1 MRESESRVKIIFA
14 GTPEFALPALTALI
28 HSSHELIAVYTQP
41 DKPAG
46 RGLRLAESP
55 VKTFAL
61 QHHLPLYQPASLRQ
75 DAVIAEITRLTPDV
89 IVVAAYGLL
98 VPSVILALPRFGC
111 INIHP
116 SLLPRWRGAA
126 PIERTIEAG
135 DTLSGVTI
143 MQMDAGLDTGPILLQ
158 RSYELTQTETAS
170 MLYDALSRFGATLLV
185 EAIDLLAAG
194 KMIARTQDGAYA
206 TYAKK
211 LDKLEAHLDWS
222 KSAIELERMIRA
234 FNPWPIAFTI
244 FQGEP
249 LRIGQASVMQGN
261 ASSLPG
267 TIVSVSKAGIE
278 VATGQGVLQILTVQ
292 LPGRRMIT
300 VADFYNANRDWL
312 KAGMQ
317 FD

>member
-1 MRESESRVKIIFA
+1 MKIIFA

>member
-1 MRESESRVKIIFA
+1 MKIIFA

-170 MLYDALSRFGATLLV
+170 MLYDALSRCGATLLV